1 MLRAGTLDDSSM
13 RMRRLGFLPEITCTS
28 PSYLKQYGRPE
39 SIDELAD
46 HFMVGFVSSRT
57 GDIMPL
63 EFQRDGKIEMRK
75 ISARVMTDNLD
86 TAVDLALHG
95 LVLIQAPHYR
105 FELLLASG

>member
-1 MLRAGTLDDSSM
+1 
-13 RMRRLGFLPEITCTS
+13 
-28 PSYLKQYGRPE
+28 
-39 SIDELAD
+39 
-46 HFMVGFVSSRT
+46 
-57 GDIMPL
+57 MPL